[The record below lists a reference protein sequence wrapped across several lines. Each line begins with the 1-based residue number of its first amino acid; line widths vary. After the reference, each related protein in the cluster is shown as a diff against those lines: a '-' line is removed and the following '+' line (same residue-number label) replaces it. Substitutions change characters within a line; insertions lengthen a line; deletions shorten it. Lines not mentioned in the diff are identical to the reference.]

1 MKANHER
8 ERPGRLVQARLRLL
22 FKLAICCFAIV
33 AIKLT
38 SLAVYPDRKEDLDN
52 IANRQYHEGLD
63 LFPYRGTIYDRRKFP
78 LAISV
83 RRPSLAVNPRL
94 FKPTTDQRRLLAQR
108 LAIPQKKITKIS
120 AKKNYF
126 AWLARKVPHEVA
138 QRVLSLR
145 IGGLYQVSEPFRYY
159 PLADKFAHLIGYVG
173 LDNTGLLGMERSFEQ
188 QLRGQR
194 YDLQLIKDARNQPL
208 FFLPAQAQPQQAG
221 QVLHLTVDRVIQEI
235 SMEEL
240 ALGVVNAGAKY
251 GFVLVADPHTGQLL
265 AVANYPSFDPNRPR
279 FIDIANS
286 KNTAVASAFEPGSIV
301 KPLVVAAAID
311 QRVLTKDDLLYC
323 EDGRLEVDDGVIHDD
338 RPYTTL
344 TVAEVLINSSN
355 ICTYKIAKLLG
366 KRGLDAL
373 YRDFGL
379 TSVDNSLPLP
389 GQAFG
394 RIVPADNW
402 SMIRFAN
409 IAFGQGFLSSGI
421 ELLTAFNSI
430 ANGGQL
436 LRPYLIDRRE
446 NGDGTIIEH
455 YRPQIIRRVLQPET
469 ARDIRA
475 ILGRVVSH
483 GTGRLARLA
492 NYRVAGKTST
502 AEIYDRQAKSY
513 SKTRRIAGFIGFA
526 PFTDPHVTIYVSL
539 FEPSNKPYYGGKWA
553 APVFAKIAVRVLKYL
568 NVRQQMAS
576 K

>member
-1 MKANHER
+1 MTNHDR
-8 ERPGRLVQARLRLL
+8 EHPGRLVQARLRLL

-33 AIKLT
+33 ALKVT

-94 FKPTTDQRRLLAQR
+94 FKPSASQRRLLGQR
-108 LAIPQKKITKIS
+108 LTISQEKINKIS
-120 AKKNYF
+120 TKKNYF
-126 AWLARKVPHEVA
+126 AWLARKVPHDIA
-138 QRVLSLR
+138 QQVLSLR

-173 LDNTGLLGMERSFEQ
+173 LDNIGLLGMERSFEK

-194 YDLQLIKDARNQPL
+194 QDLRLIKDARNQPL

-240 ALGVVNAGAKY
+240 ALGVDNAKAKY

-286 KNTAVASAFEPGSIV
+286 KNTAVVNAFEPGSIV
-301 KPLVVAAAID
+301 KPLVVATALDRQLLA
-311 QRVLTKDDLLYC
+311 KDDLLHC
-323 EDGRLEVDDGVIHDD
+323 EDGRLEVDGGVIHDD

-344 TVAEVLINSSN
+344 TVTEVLINSSN
-355 ICTYKIAKLLG
+355 ICIYKIATLLG
-366 KRGLDAL
+366 RQGLHDL
-373 YRDFGL
+373 YNNFSL
-379 TSVDNSLPLP
+379 TSADNSLPLP

-394 RIVPADNW
+394 RIDPTKSW

-409 IAFGQGFLSSGI
+409 ISFGQGFLSSGV

-436 LRPYLIDRRE
+436 LRPYLIERRE
-446 NGDGTIIEH
+446 DGDGTIIEH
-455 YRPQIIRRVLQPET
+455 RRPQIIRRVLQPET
-469 ARDIRA
+469 ARDVRT
-475 ILGRVVSH
+475 ILGQVVSH

-526 PFTDPHVTIYVSL
+526 PLADPHVTIYVSL
-539 FEPSNKPYYGGKWA
+539 FEPGNKPYYGGKWA
-553 APVFAKIAVRVLKYL
+553 APVFAKIAARVLKYL
-568 NVRQQMAS
+568 NVRQQVTS
-576 K
+576 R